1 MNFKLL
7 VFISME
13 ALTRNTEFH
22 EGIYLGQQLQ
32 QDLRD
37 ASHLNHLPSCVLSL
51 VDPLT
56 KY

>member
-22 EGIYLGQQLQ
+22 AGIYLGQ
-32 QDLRD
+32 
-37 ASHLNHLPSCVLSL
+37 
-51 VDPLT
+51 
-56 KY
+56 